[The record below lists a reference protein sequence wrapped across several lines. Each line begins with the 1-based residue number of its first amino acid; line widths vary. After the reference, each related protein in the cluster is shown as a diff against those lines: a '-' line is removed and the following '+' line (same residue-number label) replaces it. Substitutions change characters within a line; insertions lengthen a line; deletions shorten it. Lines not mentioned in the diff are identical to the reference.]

1 MRAGKILTVLE
12 ETLTVVVPEI
22 WNNLEMVEKNARTVL
37 KFQSLFQNYFSLNF
51 NIQLKKVRVSQNSSI
66 IFGLDFGLM

>member
-51 NIQLKKVRVSQNSSI
+51 NIQLKKVRASQNSSI